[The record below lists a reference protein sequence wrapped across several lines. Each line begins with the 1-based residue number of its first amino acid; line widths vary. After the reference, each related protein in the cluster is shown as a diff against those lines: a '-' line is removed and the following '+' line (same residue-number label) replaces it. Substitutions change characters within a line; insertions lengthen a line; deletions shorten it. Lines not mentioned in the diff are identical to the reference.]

1 MAPTPRLSIRAT
13 RTTSLTSRTHR
24 RRPILSSIKI
34 EDLDPVRDNR
44 ATLQLYQNE
53 PYDPVG
59 VQIGRFVLF
68 PELEV
73 GGSYYSNVFHAPD
86 AESDVALDV
95 IPSARLVSNGSR
107 HALEFRGIGGL
118 SYYHEFPTEDDRD
131 YLLEARGRLDIT
143 RRSNI

>member
-1 MAPTPRLSIRAT
+1 MRMAPTPPSSIRAT
-13 RTTSLTSRTHR
+13 RTTSLSSSTHR
-24 RRPILSSIKI
+24 HRPILSSIKI

-44 ATLQLYQNE
+44 ATLQLFQNE

-73 GGSYYSNVFHAPD
+73 GGSYYSNVFHAPN

-107 HALEFRGIGGL
+107 
-118 SYYHEFPTEDDRD
+118 T
-131 YLLEARGRLDIT
+131 
-143 RRSNI
+143 RSNSAESAG